1 MLVGLKNLKRK
12 VVSMIANW
20 RLTSE
25 DDPYN
30 NSLNEDLSPHRRG
43 SDEKVLCPNLDRD
56 NNGELLGGDHRHLFT
71 FHSMSLSIHLF
82 QNIFISRE
90 GLEEKCFVQKHFIK
104 YFFILLFLLCF
115 VTPVLIT
122 FSLNVFITFAVPN
135 TTRMSGALGG
145 YAPTGGFSSSVNC
158 IG

>member
-1 MLVGLKNLKRK
+1 MKKCLFVPFWIETTTAICLV
-12 VVSMIANW
+12 SI
-20 RLTSE
+20 
-25 DDPYN
+25 
-30 NSLNEDLSPHRRG
+30 RG
-43 SDEKVLCPNLDRD
+43 IFL
-56 NNGELLGGDHRHLFT
+56 HF
-71 FHSMSLSIHLF
+71 SLSINLF
-82 QNIFISRE
+82 QIILISS
-90 GLEEKCFVQKHFIK
+90 LEEKCFVQKHFIK

>member
-1 MLVGLKNLKRK
+1 MKKCLFVQFWIGTTTAICW
-12 VVSMIANW
+12 VSI
-20 RLTSE
+20 
-25 DDPYN
+25 
-30 NSLNEDLSPHRRG
+30 RG
-43 SDEKVLCPNLDRD
+43 IFL
-56 NNGELLGGDHRHLFT
+56 HF
-71 FHSMSLSIHLF
+71 SLSFNLF
-82 QNIFISRE
+82 QIILISRE